1 MISAFLLALS
11 AFGMFYKPSPL
22 LLAIFAISVAT
33 LTAIV
38 VLWLR
43 EPRRLRQAAYQRL
56 ADTLADG
63 VLVVDEAGT
72 ILEHN
77 PTAAA
82 LLGLGTTARGRPLG
96 VATRDR
102 ALGAQLQQAF
112 EEHRAQAGAASTIQ
126 GLPARQLAIE
136 IQPLADAAGQPL
148 GALVLARAQARDD
161 AAGLAPAQPNLL
173 APLQSV
179 AGALGAAAEL
189 LPALAER
196 IGQALALPAVGIARY
211 DAALCDLVVVAEAR
225 QAGRPSATGQRVPWL
240 AGELAEA
247 WRAGKAH
254 VLESP
259 QASQASA
266 ALYTLLQLD
275 PGHAL
280 ALVPLLA
287 GGQPIGMLI
296 LASARA
302 DRFDASALQLAELL
316 SGYVALAL
324 ENSQMRATAQ
334 QASRTKSAIL
344 DTISHEF
351 RTPITAVLGYAELF
365 REESLGPVS
374 ADQTEALES
383 IERNTYRLLKLVD
396 DLLDLA
402 RLEAGNLELTPSP
415 VNIELCLQEVLAAL
429 RPQLAQR
436 PGALRMAV
444 DPRLP
449 RAWAD
454 VLWLRR
460 ALTNLLSYT
469 LQTHTTG
476 AISLHA
482 SAAPG
487 EQTPHGFAV
496 RITIAWEHTHPADED
511 FASYFEPFHPQQAG
525 QPQTQTTARIGLAIS
540 KHAID
545 AMGGQLAAERVHGH
559 GQQYMLLLRGA
570 AGGEA

>member
-1 MISAFLLALS
+1 MISAFLVALS
-11 AFGMFYKPSPL
+11 VFGMFYKPSPL

-43 EPRRLRQAAYQRL
+43 EPRQLRQAAHQRL

-63 VLVVDEAGT
+63 VIVVDASGT

-77 PTAAA
+77 PAAA
-82 LLGLGTTARGRPLG
+82 SLLGLDPLAPGRLLG
-96 VATRDR
+96 IATRDR

-112 EEHRAQAGAASTIQ
+112 EDHRAQTGAAGTIQ
-126 GLPARQLAIE
+126 ALTARQLAIE
-136 IQPLADAAGQPL
+136 IHPLADAAGQPI
-148 GALVLARAQARDD
+148 GALVRARALARED
-161 AAGLAPAQPNLL
+161 AAGLAQGGQL
-173 APLQSV
+173 APLQQV
-179 AGALGAAAEL
+179 AGALGTAPEL

-196 IGQALALPAVGIARY
+196 IGQALGLPAVGIARY

-225 QAGRPSATGQRVPWL
+225 QAGSPSATGQRVPWL
-240 AGELAEA
+240 ANA
-247 WRAGKAH
+247 WRAGQAR
-254 VLESP
+254 LIESP
-259 QASQASA
+259 QAGQASA

-275 PGHAL
+275 HSYAL

-287 GGQPIGMLI
+287 GGQPIGMLA

-302 DRFDASALQLAELL
+302 DRFDAPTLELAELL
-316 SGYVALAL
+316 GSYAALAL

-374 ADQTEALES
+374 ADQVEALES

-436 PGALRMAV
+436 PGALRVAV

-469 LQTHTTG
+469 LQTHTGGT
-476 AISLHA
+476 ISLHA

-487 EQTPHGFAV
+487 EPAPHGFAV
-496 RITIAWEHTHPADED
+496 RITIAWEHAQPADEEL
-511 FASYFEPFHPQQAG
+511 AGYFEPFHPQQAG

-545 AMGGQLAAERVHGH
+545 AMGGQLAAERVHGQ
-559 GQQYMLLLRGA
+559 GQQYVLLLRGA
-570 AGGEA
+570 ALGNPTP